1 MPTLEPEAEDLLS
14 KLLEYNP
21 DKRLSAAEALR
32 HPYFKDLYEGEEA
45 DAQEIEY
52 FDFEFEQY
60 TLDKKI
66 LRELILDE
74 VLIYHSQPARKY
86 YEQCKKLYPN
96 GLLEKLYKRTDD
108 ECCSEDDLKTEDSS
122 NSCSDC
128 SKSTNSAQ

>member
-21 DKRLSAAEALR
+21 EKRLSAAEALR
-32 HPYFKDLYEGEEA
+32 HPYFKDLYEGEDP
-45 DAQEIEY
+45 DAKEIEY

-74 VLIYHSQPARKY
+74 VLIYHS
-86 YEQCKKLYPN
+86 
-96 GLLEKLYKRTDD
+96 
-108 ECCSEDDLKTEDSS
+108 
-122 NSCSDC
+122 
-128 SKSTNSAQ
+128 